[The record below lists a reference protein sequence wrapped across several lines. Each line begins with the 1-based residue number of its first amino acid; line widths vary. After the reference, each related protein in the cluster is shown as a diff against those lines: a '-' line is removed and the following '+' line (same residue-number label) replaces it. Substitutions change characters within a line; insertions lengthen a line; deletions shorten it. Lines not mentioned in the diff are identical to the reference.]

1 MTVTPE
7 TATARPSFADTLA
20 VYLKPRVLIVLF
32 LGFSAGLP
40 LALSSSTLL
49 VWMREVGVDLGVIG
63 LFALV
68 GTPYT
73 IKFLWAPVVDA
84 LDAPVLSALFG
95 RRRGWL
101 LFSQLLLIVSIVLLA
116 FSDPARA
123 PWYVVFAAALFVATA
138 SATQDIVID
147 AFRIES
153 LPESQ
158 QAAGMAAYVAAYRI
172 GMLASTA
179 GALFLVSGFE
189 DGLGFAKDTAWTAGY
204 LVMAALVVIGI
215 ATSFIARE
223 PEKSVVATT
232 EHAEHARENPLVRVA
247 KAAYASFADFLTRD
261 MAIVVLVFVVL
272 YKLCDAFAGA
282 MTAPFVID
290 LGFSRND
297 YAAIVK
303 GVGLAA
309 TLIGGFA
316 GGALARAYPLVTS
329 LWIGAFLQMA
339 SNLIFTWQALV
350 GVNLWALTLTIIVEN
365 FTGAIGT
372 VIFVAYLSALCNNPL
387 HTATQYALLT
397 ALAAVLHHQ
406 RADRSAEP
414 GAAHLAA
421 AARTFHPPCQANAH
435 RDGRLERRA
444 LPDRRR
450 ERALVEIIEFAADR
464 HAVRKP
470 RHLHIGV
477 VQQVGDV
484 VRRGLSVD
492 RGVERK
498 DYRGHRRIVGAR
510 HKRVDRKILRTDA
523 VEGRE
528 RAAQHVIAGI
538 DRVRALE
545 RPQVGDVGDGDND
558 GGIAPRIGADRAGI
572 LGVDIAAHSADLDF
586 FERGLHRRGERRHDL
601 LALLDQKQRR
611 AARRAGPEPR
621 QAGEQG
627 DQTLDL
633 GSGGSGG
640 HERRRP
646 ATGYCMAVDAGGAR
660 SAAIN

>member
-1 MTVTPE
+1 M
-7 TATARPSFADTLA
+7 TATPDTVSARPRFADTLA

-40 LALSSSTLL
+40 LALSGSTLL
-49 VWMREVGVDLGVIG
+49 VWMREAGVDLGIIG

-73 IKFLWAPVVDA
+73 IKFLWAPIVDA
-84 LDAPVLSALFG
+84 LDVPVLARLLG

-101 LFSQLLLIVSIVLLA
+101 VFSQLLLIAAIAFLA
-116 FSDPARA
+116 FCDPVASPYWVA
-123 PWYVVFAAALFVATA
+123 VGALLVAAA

-153 LPESQ
+153 LDESE

-189 DGLGFAKDTAWTAGY
+189 GLGFGKEGAWSAGY
-204 LVMAALVVIGI
+204 LAMAALVVIGI
-215 ATSFIARE
+215 ATTLIATE
-223 PEKSVVATT
+223 PAKSATAEI
-232 EHAEHARENPLVRVA
+232 EHAAHARENPLARVA

-261 MAIVVLVFVVL
+261 SAIVILVFVVL
-272 YKLCDAFAGA
+272 YKFCDAFAGA

-339 SNLIFTWQALV
+339 SNLVFTWQALV
-350 GVNLWALTLTIIVEN
+350 GVNLWALTVTIIVEN

-397 ALAAVLHHQ
+397 ALAAVGRTYL
-406 RADRSAEP
+406 SA
-414 GAAHLAA
+414 GAGFVAE
-421 AARTFHPPCQANAH
+421 RTGWPMFFVISA
-435 RDGRLERRA
+435 LTA
-444 LPDRRR
+444 LPS
-450 ERALVEIIEFAADR
+450 LVLL
-464 HAVRKP
+464 VW
-470 RHLHIGV
+470 L
-477 VQQVGDV
+477 Q
-484 VRRGLSVD
+484 RRGNFKNLV
-492 RGVERK
+492 K
-498 DYRGHRRIVGAR
+498 PTRIVM
-510 HKRVDRKILRTDA
+510 DD
-523 VEGRE
+523 
-528 RAAQHVIAGI
+528 
-538 DRVRALE
+538 
-545 RPQVGDVGDGDND
+545 
-558 GGIAPRIGADRAGI
+558 
-572 LGVDIAAHSADLDF
+572 
-586 FERGLHRRGERRHDL
+586 
-601 LALLDQKQRR
+601 
-611 AARRAGPEPR
+611 
-621 QAGEQG
+621 
-627 DQTLDL
+627 
-633 GSGGSGG
+633 
-640 HERRRP
+640 
-646 ATGYCMAVDAGGAR
+646 
-660 SAAIN
+660 